1 MTNYSIPY
9 HDVDILIP
17 AQRFEV
23 KFNYTSS
30 QMPNFIDSMIMRLL
44 RISPMSADSVANFL
58 GLNQRESRIVLD
70 QLITNNEIELKK
82 DDLFHLTN
90 KSMKYFTTVDSIPK
104 VASILEH
111 TQNLMYELTNFN
123 FIPEKPDNNM
133 YGLKLI
139 ASNSNA
145 ANSENIVRD
154 RFQKQ
159 FYELVEDEVITLKKM
174 DGRPSIYKM
183 GTVKKVKDCTVRKS
197 LDLNIDANA
206 EPQAIK
212 VFDSIMSEELREKT
226 YQVLGQSKKG
236 NNIKDIVDNLDG
248 FEEFNLQQYF
258 KDGRFLASVALFNS
272 LNIIESSGDE
282 SNHQFIGPCY
292 SQGNAKLI
300 LNKIKE
306 IIATGRLIQNIYW
319 LAPDDAFWGK
329 SLRFNTFVGALG
341 QLKNKQNIELKL
353 KCFLP
358 MNNEQDKASIINYR
372 KIIAKDHQKY
382 FYGIKEGLLA
392 GNFEM
397 LVVENEF
404 AVVILHVLDSEAEYL
419 TSFPI
424 GSMSNNKS
432 IVNSLVNLFDAWQ
445 RPKEENGISFGP
457 VFKK

>member
-58 GLNQRESRIVLD
+58 GLNQRESRIVLE

-159 FYELVEDEVITLKKM
+159 FYQLVEDEAITLKKWM
-174 DGRPSIYKM
+174 VDQASIRW
-183 GTVKKVKDCTVRKS
+183 VRLRKS
-197 LDLNIDANA
+197 
-206 EPQAIK
+206 
-212 VFDSIMSEELREKT
+212 KT
-226 YQVLGQSKKG
+226 ARYVNPLT
-236 NNIKDIVDNLDG
+236 
-248 FEEFNLQQYF
+248 
-258 KDGRFLASVALFNS
+258 
-272 LNIIESSGDE
+272 
-282 SNHQFIGPCY
+282 
-292 SQGNAKLI
+292 LI
-300 LNKIKE
+300 LMPM
-306 IIATGRLIQNIYW
+306 QNH
-319 LAPDDAFWGK
+319 K
-329 SLRFNTFVGALG
+329 
-341 QLKNKQNIELKL
+341 QLK
-353 KCFLP
+353 
-358 MNNEQDKASIINYR
+358 
-372 KIIAKDHQKY
+372 
-382 FYGIKEGLLA
+382 LLT
-392 GNFEM
+392 
-397 LVVENEF
+397 L
-404 AVVILHVLDSEAEYL
+404 L
-419 TSFPI
+419 
-424 GSMSNNKS
+424 
-432 IVNSLVNLFDAWQ
+432 
-445 RPKEENGISFGP
+445 
-457 VFKK
+457 